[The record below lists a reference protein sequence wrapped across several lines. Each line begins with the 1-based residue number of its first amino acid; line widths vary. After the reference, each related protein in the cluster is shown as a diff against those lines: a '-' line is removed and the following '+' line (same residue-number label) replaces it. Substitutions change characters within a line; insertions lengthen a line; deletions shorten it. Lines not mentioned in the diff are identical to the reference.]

1 MGTKEITTPETINS
15 VPICRTCGSER
26 VAKDAWA
33 CFNRQSG
40 LWELETVFDAAHC
53 HKCEVETKLDWV
65 LSDALQNQR
74 VRELNDRF
82 RSEGLGNGSV
92 MITPG
97 IQEFGGEE
105 MGAIMNR
112 VHTFDTFTDDNDPW
126 KQHDFGAFD
135 HAGQKVFW
143 KIDCYDTNCE
153 FGSENPA
160 NEALTHRVLTIMLA
174 SEY

>member
-1 MGTKEITTPETINS
+1 MGTKESVTPDTINS
-15 VPICRTCGSER
+15 VPLCSTCKSER
-26 VAKDAWA
+26 IVRDAWA
-33 CFNRQSG
+33 CFNRETG

-53 HKCEVETKLDWV
+53 HQCEGETTLDWT

-82 RSEGLGNGSV
+82 RRDGLGNGSI

-97 IQEFGGEE
+97 IQGLGEE
-105 MGAIMNR
+105 EMVAIIDQVR
-112 VHTFDTFTDDNDPW
+112 TFDTFTDENDPW

-143 KIDCYDTNCE
+143 KIDCYDPNCQ